1 MLTNTNSTNN
11 NPTYVIGIDHGYGN
25 IKTANTCFRAGVT
38 AYEKEPI
45 FTYGVLQYNGTWYG
59 ISEEHKEFIPDKM
72 TDQDYYIMTLYAIG
86 LELEQVNQSTAD
98 VYLAVGLP
106 LTWVSEQKERFRKY
120 LMQKKEVRF
129 TYHDVPYSIRIVGCD
144 VFPQGFAAIA
154 DKLSDFQETTMLCD
168 IGNGTMNIMMIS
180 DGKTNPQK
188 LYTEKYGTQQCML
201 AVREQL
207 MRRFGTAIDD
217 DVIGRVLR
225 NGTADIGKKY
235 LEVIQETAR
244 NYVAGIMRRLR
255 EHEYNPE
262 LMKLYI
268 VGGGG
273 CLIRHFGEYDASHV
287 TINDDICA
295 TAKGYEYLAGIRLR
309 KAAAA

>member
-1 MLTNTNSTNN
+1 MLTTTNSTAN

-45 FTYGVLQYNGTWYG
+45 FTYGALQYNGTWYG

-180 DGKTNPQK
+180 DGKPNPQ
-188 LYTEKYGTQQCML
+188 
-201 AVREQL
+201 
-207 MRRFGTAIDD
+207 
-217 DVIGRVLR
+217 
-225 NGTADIGKKY
+225 
-235 LEVIQETAR
+235 
-244 NYVAGIMRRLR
+244 
-255 EHEYNPE
+255 
-262 LMKLYI
+262 
-268 VGGGG
+268 
-273 CLIRHFGEYDASHV
+273 
-287 TINDDICA
+287 
-295 TAKGYEYLAGIRLR
+295 
-309 KAAAA
+309 

>member
-1 MLTNTNSTNN
+1 
-11 NPTYVIGIDHGYGN
+11 
-25 IKTANTCFRAGVT
+25 
-38 AYEKEPI
+38 
-45 FTYGVLQYNGTWYG
+45 
-59 ISEEHKEFIPDKM
+59 
-72 TDQDYYIMTLYAIG
+72 
-86 LELEQVNQSTAD
+86 
-98 VYLAVGLP
+98 
-106 LTWVSEQKERFRKY
+106 
-120 LMQKKEVRF
+120 
-129 TYHDVPYSIRIVGCD
+129 
-144 VFPQGFAAIA
+144 
-154 DKLSDFQETTMLCD
+154 MLCD

-180 DGKTNPQK
+180 DGKPNPQK

-273 CLIRHFGEYDASHV
+273 CLIRHFGEYDANRV

-295 TAKGYEYLAGIRLR
+295 TAKGYEYLASIRLR